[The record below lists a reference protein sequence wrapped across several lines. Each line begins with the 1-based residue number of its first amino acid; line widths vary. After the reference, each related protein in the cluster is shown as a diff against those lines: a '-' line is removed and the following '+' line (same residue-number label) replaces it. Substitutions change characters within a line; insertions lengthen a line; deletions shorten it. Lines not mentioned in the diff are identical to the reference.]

1 MNTVVSGALDRLH
14 YEKDP
19 CVKYDIGRKLWIY
32 LHRSRSQEE
41 FGNHCLLGRVKVFYS
56 AALFYTTSIRIL
68 PLSYCL
74 TYFMMYRVSAFL
86 ILLVKC
92 IYFVPP
98 ERIHQAQAA
107 AAKARKAL
115 QQKPKPSAKPVSHL
129 LPDLQP
135 FSL

>member
-32 LHRSRSQEE
+32 LHRHRTQEE
-41 FGNHCLLGRVKVFYS
+41 FGKQQLFVRGSKSEEKMYTISYS
-56 AALFYTTSIRIL
+56 RLCSCRISKL
-68 PLSYCL
+68 PFFP
-74 TYFMMYRVSAFL
+74 T
-86 ILLVKC
+86 
-92 IYFVPP
+92 

-115 QQKPKPSAKPVSHL
+115 QQKPKPASKPVSPLHSTFYCRKKQL
-129 LPDLQP
+129 IRNHIY
-135 FSL
+135 SV